1 MRGIMVVCQFTRNFL
16 GPFWNLVSCLPYS
29 WCPGLAIGCE
39 GHRTATK
46 PVPAV
51 TSAGTSGPWESVLD
65 QDWEA
70 KKLGFAHCAGIVTQG
85 GPLKIRILYT
95 TRTNSVL
102 PLHQVRGEQGQRC
115 SKALARTPGKLLHS
129 LHFHS
134 YDFNIHQSLVTL
146 VTLSFTFLYTVAL
159 LRPTSASSSNKT
171 LPSGRASRSRSFS
184 LVWRK
189 SASSA

>member
-1 MRGIMVVCQFTRNFL
+1 MFTSLPGTSWGRFGILCHVTHT
-16 GPFWNLVSCLPYS
+16 
-29 WCPGLAIGCE
+29 GLAIGCE

-129 LHFHS
+129 LHLHS
-134 YDFNIHQSLVTL
+134 YVI
-146 VTLSFTFLYTVAL
+146 
-159 LRPTSASSSNKT
+159 
-171 LPSGRASRSRSFS
+171 
-184 LVWRK
+184 
-189 SASSA
+189 